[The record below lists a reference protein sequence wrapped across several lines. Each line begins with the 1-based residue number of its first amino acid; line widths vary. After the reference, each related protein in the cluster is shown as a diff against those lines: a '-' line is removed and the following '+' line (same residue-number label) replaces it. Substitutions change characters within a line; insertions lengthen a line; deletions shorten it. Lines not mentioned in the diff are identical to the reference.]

1 MATEQTPPV
10 APDKHQIRRYQAN
23 LDDEIDGIAVYHM
36 LAEAEPDPERRSI
49 FVQLAEVEEGHARVF
64 RQKLLDSG
72 VQPREHGP
80 SLRIR
85 LIGLLAR
92 WFGVKSVLPIVRNME
107 AGVYSAY
114 MAQDADVQAIAPDE
128 REHRKTM
135 SRLERA
141 PRGAGLGGE
150 VSATDLIA
158 EREGWHRTGG
168 GGTLRASVFGVSD
181 GLVSNSA
188 LVMGFAGAQTNGEFV
203 LLAGVAGL
211 LAGAFSMGSGEY
223 VSMRA
228 QRELFERQIELE
240 REELEADPDEEK
252 KELTLIFRAKG
263 LSKEQAEAT
272 AARLME
278 NPQVALETLVREEL
292 GLDPSSL
299 GSPWGAAIG
308 SFVSF
313 AAGAVVP
320 VIPFFIG
327 ADASAPFVVASG
339 VLSAVA
345 LFAVGASLSL
355 FTGRSA
361 LMSGGRQVAL
371 GAIAAALTFVIGR
384 IVGVSAGI

>member
-1 MATEQTPPV
+1 MASPSTV
-10 APDKHQIRRYQAN
+10 CWR
-23 LDDEIDGIAVYHM
+23 
-36 LAEAEPDPERRSI
+36 RRSRDPQRRSL
-49 FVQLAEVEEGHARVF
+49 FEQLAEVEEGHAKVF
-64 RQKLLDSG
+64 RQKLIDAG
-72 VQPREHGP
+72 VEPREHGP
-80 SLRIR
+80 SLRAKA
-85 LIGLLAR
+85 IGFLAR
-92 WFGVKSVLPIVRNME
+92 RFGVKSVLPMVRNME
-107 AGVYSAY
+107 AGVYSEY

-128 REHRKTM
+128 REHRRTM
-135 SRLERA
+135 SRLER
-141 PRGAGLGGE
+141 GE
-150 VSATDLIA
+150 VTPTEVIT

-223 VSMRA
+223 VSMQA
-228 QRELFERQIELE
+228 QKELFQRQIELE
-240 REELEADPDEEK
+240 REELALAPEEEK

-263 LSKEQAEAT
+263 LSREQAEET
-272 AARLME
+272 ASRLME
-278 NPQVALETLVREEL
+278 NPEVALETLVREEL

-313 AAGAVVP
+313 GVGAVIP

-327 ADASAPFVVASG
+327 ADASAGYVVASAA
-339 VLSAVA
+339 LSAVA

-361 LMSGGRQVAL
+361 LFSGARQLGL
-371 GAIAAALTFVIGR
+371 GALAAALTFAIGR
-384 IVGVSAGI
+384 LVGVSTGI